1 MCELCL
7 TIFTIQEEYD
17 CWETSLGQEFY
28 RLLIIDFFLSLIIH
42 LATLIFSIV
51 TRKNIVYV

>member
-1 MCELCL
+1 MCELCT
-7 TIFTIQEEYD
+7 TIFTPQEEYD

-42 LATLIFSIV
+42 LATLIFSV
-51 TRKNIVYV
+51 ATRKSAMYV